1 MAEASRLIDE
11 RIAELGDW
19 RGALMARLRAII
31 NQADPS
37 LNEEWKW
44 GTAVWT
50 SNGNVV
56 GMGAFKEGVKLNFFK
71 GASLPDPQKLFN
83 AGLDAKGSRAIDF
96 VKGGRVDEKALRDL
110 VRAAVAENA
119 GKRTSR
125 A

>member
-1 MAEASRLIDE
+1 MADAAKLIDA

-31 NQADPS
+31 NKAHPS
-37 LNEEWKW
+37 LKEEWKW

-56 GMGAFKEGVKLNFFK
+56 GLGAFKEGVKLNFLK
-71 GASLPDPQKLFN
+71 GASLPDPKHLFN

-96 VKGGRVDEKALRDL
+96 AKGSPVDEKALGDL
-110 VRAAVAENA
+110 LRAAVAENA
-119 GKRTSR
+119 GGG
-125 A
+125 